1 MDSEQREKIKNI
13 IKKYKTLCAYPDA
26 KLTFTTR
33 VVTTIRTNS
42 ETPTYSK
49 FYAYPI
55 ALKEEVEGQVK
66 KRLKDGII
74 RPSRSPYNS
83 PVWVVPK
90 IMDNSGERK
99 HRLVIDFRILNSITI
114 ADK

>member
-1 MDSEQREKIKNI
+1 MDSEQREKIKNL
-13 IKKYKTLCAYPDA
+13 IKKYKTLCADPDS

-33 VVTTIRTNS
+33 VVATIRTNC
-42 ETPTYSK
+42 ETPTCSK

-55 ALKEEVEGQVK
+55 ALKEEIEGQVK
-66 KRLKDGII
+66 KLLEDGNI

-90 IMDNSGERK
+90 KQRRK
-99 HRLVIDFRILNSITI
+99 KT
-114 ADK
+114 